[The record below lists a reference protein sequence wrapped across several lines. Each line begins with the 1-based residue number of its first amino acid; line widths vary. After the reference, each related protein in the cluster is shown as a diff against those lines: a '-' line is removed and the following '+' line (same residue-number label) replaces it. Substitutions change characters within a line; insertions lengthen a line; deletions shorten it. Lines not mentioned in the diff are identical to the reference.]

1 MQTAIR
7 SMMEYNNGKGGSIL
21 VTGATS
27 SVRGREGF
35 AAFAASK
42 GGLRQICQSVARE
55 YGPNNIHVAH
65 IIVDGLIDSQEA
77 RDFLGLE
84 KGQRFATHSVLRPE
98 EMAKTWLFLASQ
110 NQSTW
115 TFEMDMRPAREHF

>member
-1 MQTAIR
+1 MQAAIA
-7 SMMEYNNGKGGSIL
+7 SMTKNNEGKGGSIL

-27 SVRGREGF
+27 SIRGREGF

-55 YGPNNIHVAH
+55 YGPQHIHVAH

-77 RDFLGLE
+77 RNYLGLQ
-84 KGQRFATHSVLRPE
+84 KGQRFGSDSVLRPE
-98 EMAKTWLFLASQ
+98 EMAKAWLFLASQ
-110 NQSTW
+110 NESTW